1 VAGDGDFLMNGQE
14 LATAAQHGA
23 DLLVILVDNS
33 SYGTIRMHQEREYPK
48 RLSATELRNPDFAG
62 LAEAYGGWAERVEK
76 TEDFAP
82 ALARAMT
89 RKGIRLLHC
98 LTDIEVISNART
110 IAEIRK
116 S

>member
-1 VAGDGDFLMNGQE
+1 
-14 LATAAQHGA
+14 
-23 DLLVILVDNS
+23 
-33 SYGTIRMHQEREYPK
+33 
-48 RLSATELRNPDFAG
+48 
-62 LAEAYGGWAERVEK
+62 VEK